1 MCLVFLG
8 ISECAVSVFTD
19 AHDSG
24 SHPSVPPRGGQE
36 PFVLHGLFDG
46 SRVFLFK
53 EKISQTNLDSAF
65 SKSFE
70 FRDFTNAFCI
80 DLSEGCLRV

>member
-8 ISECAVSVFTD
+8 ISEYVVSVFTD

-24 SHPSVPPRGGQE
+24 SHPSVPPRVGQG

-65 SKSFE
+65 SKSFV